1 MRLVAAQCECVRGGF
16 AMRRVRSAKVRG
28 HLSSRIVC
36 IAIVTH
42 LHWALGGRLSAA
54 RCLSARLIVLAAC
67 WGSVRVC
74 TWRLCGAANASGES
88 LRLSEPVRCVYSQCN
103 TFAMGA
109 CRALKRRTVRIALKV
124 FAFAEICMHGHCVV
138 RRASAFARILH
149 T

>member
-36 IAIVTH
+36 IAIATH
-42 LHWALGGRLSAA
+42 LRWALVERLSAA
-54 RCLSARLIVLAAC
+54 QCVSARLIVLAAC

-74 TWRLCGAANASGES
+74 AWRLCGVANASGEGP
-88 LRLSEPVRCVYSQCN
+88 RPSEPVRCVYSQCN

-109 CRALKRRTVRIALKV
+109 CRALKRRTVRIALGV
-124 FAFAEICMHGHCVV
+124 FALSEIRMHGHCVV
-138 RRASAFARILH
+138 RKASTFAQISH